1 MPVLAGD
8 AGDVPAE
15 EGRARPKTSGRSRV
29 RLPWTLIRPSASYI
43 SGEVIESDVAVE
55 IAAGEAAGLK
65 QCRRGAPAFLSPAC
79 GQILGTVTVRV
90 GQACLCARA
99 AVVCL

>member
-1 MPVLAGD
+1 MSACLG
-8 AGDVPAE
+8 
-15 EGRARPKTSGRSRV
+15 
-29 RLPWTLIRPSASYI
+29 TLLRPSASYK

-79 GQILGTVTVRV
+79 GQILGTVTGVRRAFAR
-90 GQACLCARA
+90 GQQLGCSLKPGRA
-99 AVVCL
+99 LRSNLAV

>member
-29 RLPWTLIRPSASYI
+29 RLPWTLIRPSAIYI
-43 SGEVIESDVAVE
+43 SGEVIESDVPWRLLQARRQASSS
-55 IAAGEAAGLK
+55 AAEVRLHSCLLPAARSWG
-65 QCRRGAPAFLSPAC
+65 R
-79 GQILGTVTVRV
+79 
-90 GQACLCARA
+90 
-99 AVVCL
+99 